1 MNRFFH
7 RAILAT
13 AAVIA
18 LSYQMGAAQSTTG
31 AAHQS
36 ITTLH
41 LHAGGQQTFAHR

>member
-18 LSYQMGAAQSTTG
+18 LSYQMGTAQSTMG
-31 AAHQS
+31 ASQQS
-36 ITTLH
+36 LTTIH
-41 LHAGGQQTFAHR
+41 LQAGGQQTFAQK